1 MPNSGVI
8 AADRSPALKMMGG
21 VRAASLLPPKW
32 ERRGSLMI
40 AEHRKTV
47 EI

>member
-21 VRAASLLPPKW
+21 FNAASRVLPGRK
-32 ERRGSLMI
+32 RRRFLMI
-40 AEHRKTV
+40 AENGKAV